1 MKLDSCARA
10 ESVVQAARTGRWS
23 DEIAAHVAK
32 CVSCRQSSRVV
43 RWMIELAETVDS
55 GAGPLP
61 DPELIWLKARIL
73 RRSQGPRRA
82 LLPIRIA
89 SVLSVLGL
97 GAVLASLPREGWS
110 TIPEWLARA
119 GALASELPSLQ
130 FPSSLTTLWIPA
142 GLLAIV
148 VVLFTASEA

>member
-1 MKLDSCARA
+1 M
-10 ESVVQAARTGRWS
+10 
-23 DEIAAHVAK
+23 
-32 CVSCRQSSRVV
+32 
-43 RWMIELAETVDS
+43 
-55 GAGPLP
+55 
-61 DPELIWLKARIL
+61 
-73 RRSQGPRRA
+73 
-82 LLPIRIA
+82 
-89 SVLSVLGL
+89 